1 MNRRDFLVGAGS
13 LAVAAKP
20 LFAAAQTVTRS
31 GIFPPS
37 VRADFPSV
45 ARETYLNSAAI
56 HPVGTFAADAMKALI
71 DLRTYGP
78 GDGRVDFGAAKQ
90 EELKKKFGA
99 MINAAA
105 SEIAYVA
112 NTSDGENVVV
122 MGLFSRLDGDPSTR
136 STTGFTGSSNSLRAG
151 NIVVDELHFTTSLYM
166 YKELEKKGVELR
178 IVKHRNWKIDPEDMA
193 KAIDKNTKLVSMA
206 LVSNVNGFMHDV
218 KAVSAIAHA
227 RGAHVF
233 ADIIQAVGAVPVDV
247 KAMGIDFA
255 SSGTYKWLM
264 GERGIGF
271 LYVREDLQGTVLPTT
286 RYGHRQVSNFN
297 RAQLTWEPM
306 PGAARYETG
315 GIPVLLAAGVNA
327 GIDYVNKC
335 GLTNI
340 RAHAKQLTDR
350 LQKELPPLGYKP
362 LTPPETQTPIVA
374 FELKDAAAT
383 TKMLQARHVA
393 GTVIGNENRLR
404 LAVSVFNTHDDID
417 KVVAVL
423 GGKTSSI

>member
-1 MNRRDFLVGAGS
+1 MNRRQFIAGAGT
-13 LAVAAKP
+13 LAIAARP
-20 LFAAAQTVTRS
+20 LFAAAQTDARS
-31 GIFPPS
+31 GVFPPS

-56 HPVGTFAADAMKALI
+56 HPVGTFAADAMKSLI

-90 EELKKKFGA
+90 DELKKKFGA
-99 MINAAA
+99 LINASA
-105 SEIAYVA
+105 SEIAYTA
-112 NTSDGENVVV
+112 NTSDGENIVV
-122 MGLFSRLDGDPSTR
+122 MGLDLAKAK
-136 STTGFTGSSNSLRAG
+136 GS
-151 NIVVDELHFTTSLYM
+151 NIVIDELHFTTSLYM

-178 IVKHRNWKIDPEDMA
+178 IVKHKNWKIDPEDMA
-193 KAIDKNTKLVSMA
+193 KAIDRNTRLVSMA
-206 LVSNVNGFMHDV
+206 MVSNVNGFMHDV
-218 KAVSAIAHA
+218 KAVTAIAHA

-247 KAMGIDFA
+247 KALGIDFA

-286 RYGHRQVSNFN
+286 RYGHRQVANFN
-297 RAQLTWEPM
+297 RALLTWEPL

-315 GIPVLLAAGVNA
+315 GIPVVLAAGVNA

-335 GLTNI
+335 GLANI
-340 RAHAKQLTDR
+340 RTHAKQLTDR

-362 LTPPETQTPIVA
+362 LTPIDTQTPIVA
-374 FELKDAAAT
+374 FEVKDPAAT
-383 TKMLQARHVA
+383 TKILQAGHVA
-393 GTVIGNENRLR
+393 GTVIANENRIR
-404 LAVSVFNTHDDID
+404 LAVSVFNTHEDID
-417 KVVAVL
+417 RVVAVL
-423 GGKTSSI
+423 GGKGSSL